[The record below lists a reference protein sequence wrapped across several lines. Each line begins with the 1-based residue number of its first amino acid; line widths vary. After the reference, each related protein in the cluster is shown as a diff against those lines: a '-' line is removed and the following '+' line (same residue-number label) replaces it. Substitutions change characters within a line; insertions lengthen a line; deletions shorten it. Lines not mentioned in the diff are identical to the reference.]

1 MNNGTW
7 GHLKPR
13 DLEELRFMPLMMKKE
28 SAKRGEA
35 NRLRLIDEYKKSPA
49 SVAAETREKAKY
61 HHPLF
66 YHERSR

>member
-1 MNNGTW
+1 MNGTW
-7 GHLKPR
+7 GSMKPKELE
-13 DLEELRFMPLMMKKE
+13 DLCFLPYEMKRE
-28 SAKRGEA
+28 SARRGEA

-61 HHPLF
+61 HYPLF